1 MRQDNKDWIDAIREK
16 TLSDGAASSPSGW
29 EAIDR
34 RVRRGAALR
43 RGALAAAVVLPFTA
57 LLLWSPLLRH
67 SEFAPESPSA
77 AVAAVIPESSSVSPE
92 PSIVIPDPIGDLPA
106 DESPASSIVI
116 PATPTVIP
124 AKEPESPALAQRVVP
139 SSNPA
144 RNEDKQPEI
153 EVPSSKQAQIEDEI
167 PTKEPETPTPSTKLP
182 QIMDETPAHRH
193 RTRVSVGLR
202 AGTNAIRRE
211 AGIAMRSSPYIATLA
226 YMNTLDPGMLPQ
238 VKSTT
243 SNTVPYEIGANT
255 YFPESASATYRH
267 DLPLTVGLHL
277 GLDLLPWLGLE
288 SGIEYTYLHSIQ
300 NSAAGTLDQRIHF
313 IGIPLR
319 VDFRIWHL
327 GAWDLYAGVGTKLEK
342 CVSASLGR
350 IACEEPRLQW
360 SAEAFGGIQLRIWN
374 HTHLY
379 FQPALSWY
387 LTQTDL
393 ITYRTEHPFGFSMN
407 AGLRFGL

>member
-16 TLSDGAASSPSGW
+16 TLSDGTAPSPAGW
-29 EAIDR
+29 EAIGR

-43 RGALAAAVVLPFTA
+43 RGALAAAVILPLAA
-57 LLLWSPLLRH
+57 LLLWNPFHRH
-67 SEFAPESPSA
+67 PELAPESPSA
-77 AVAAVIPESSSVSPE
+77 AVAAVAAVAVVPDASPVIPKSAPVSPE
-92 PSIVIPDPIGDLPA
+92 PSTIIPATP
-106 DESPASSIVI
+106 IVI
-116 PATPTVIP
+116 PAE
-124 AKEPESPALAQRVVP
+124 EPESPALTQHVAP

-153 EVPSSKQAQIEDEI
+153 EAPSSKQAQFV
-167 PTKEPETPTPSTKLP
+167 
-182 QIMDETPAHRH
+182 DETPALRH

-211 AGIAMRSSPYIATLA
+211 TGIAMQSSPYIATLA
-226 YMNTLDPGMLPQ
+226 YMNTLDPGMLPR

-243 SNTVPYEIGANT
+243 SNTLPYEIGANT
-255 YFPESASATYRH
+255 YFPESASATYHH
-267 DLPLTVGLHL
+267 DLPLTVGLQL
-277 GLDLLPWLGLE
+277 GLDLLPWLELE
-288 SGIEYTYLHSIQ
+288 SGVEYTYLHSTQ
-300 NSAAGTLDQRIHF
+300 NSAAGTLDQRLHF

-319 VDFRIWHL
+319 VDFRIWCL
-327 GAWDLYAGVGTKLEK
+327 GAWDLYAGVGAKLEK

-360 SAEAFGGIQLRIWN
+360 SAEAFGGIQFRVWN

-393 ITYRTEHPFGFSMN
+393 ITYRTEHPFGFCMN
-407 AGLRFGL
+407 AGLRFDL